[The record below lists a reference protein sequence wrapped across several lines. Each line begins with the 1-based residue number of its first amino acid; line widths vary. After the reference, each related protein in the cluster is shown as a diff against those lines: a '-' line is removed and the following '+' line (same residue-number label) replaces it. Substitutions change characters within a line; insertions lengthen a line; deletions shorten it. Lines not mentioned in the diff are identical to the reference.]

1 MKAVAVCNKYAD
13 SSVSSK
19 KLAKLTTYKITFKSN
34 GGKGSM
40 SKQSMAKGVSTAI
53 SKISFQKYYTFTG
66 WNTKANGKGKSY
78 KNKAKIKLT
87 KNITLYAQWKLTKYK
102 ITYKLNGGKNAK
114 RIRLH
119 IHTRL
124 RRSN

>member
-1 MKAVAVCNKYAD
+1 
-13 SSVSSK
+13 
-19 KLAKLTTYKITFKSN
+19 
-34 GGKGSM
+34 M

-53 SKISFQKYYTFTG
+53 SKNKFSRKYYTFTG

-102 ITYKLNGGKNAK
+102 ITYKLMVEKMPK